1 MKTNHLRPAI
11 PAGRIVS
18 LKGKKMD
25 TKDYSKAILEELK
38 KVMEQVSPDACTRL
52 CGAITNAARVFVA
65 GAGRSGLAAKAFAM
79 RLMHLGCD
87 AYVCGEMVTP
97 SFRKGDLLLIVS
109 GSGETAS
116 LTAMAAKAHAVGG
129 ALALVTVRA
138 ESSIGSMAEVIVPV
152 PAPTPKADNAF
163 HSVQPMGALFE
174 QSCFLLLDAVVME
187 LMEQLGQDEA
197 SMYARHANLE

>member
-1 MKTNHLRPAI
+1 
-11 PAGRIVS
+11 
-18 LKGKKMD
+18 MD
-25 TKDYSKAILEELK
+25 TKDYGKEIIEELK
-38 KVMEQVSPDACTRL
+38 KVIEHVPQDACTAL
-52 CGAITNAARVFVA
+52 CGAIAGAARVFAV
-65 GAGRSGLAAKAFAM
+65 GAGRSGLVAKAFAM

-97 SFRKGDLLLIVS
+97 SFQKGDLLLIVS

-116 LTAMAAKAHAVGG
+116 LTAMAGKARAVGG
-129 ALALVTVRA
+129 SLALVTVRA
-138 ESSIGSMAEVIVPV
+138 ESTIGAMAEVIVPV

-163 HSVQPMGALFE
+163 HSIQPMGALFE

-187 LMEQLGQDEA
+187 LMERLGQDEA

>member
-1 MKTNHLRPAI
+1 MFQRKAKN
-11 PAGRIVS
+11 
-18 LKGKKMD
+18 MD
-25 TKDYSKAILEELK
+25 TKNYGKAIIGELK
-38 KVMEQVSPDACTRL
+38 KVMEQISPDACKEL
-52 CGAITNAARVFVA
+52 CGAITDAARVFVA
-65 GAGRSGLAAKAFAM
+65 GAGRSGLVVKAFAM
-79 RLMHLGCD
+79 RLMHLGCA

-116 LTAMAAKAHAVGG
+116 LTSMAEKACAVGG
-129 ALALVTVRA
+129 SLALVTVRA
-138 ESSIGSMAEVIVPV
+138 ESSIGAMADVIVPV

-163 HSVQPMGALFE
+163 RSVQPMGALFE

-187 LMEQLGQDEA
+187 LMERLGQDEA